1 MEEFKNVNVVRKGNI
16 YFEGKVVSRTII
28 FSNGEK
34 KTLGFMQVGE
44 YEFQTTDK
52 EIMEI
57 ISGSLEVTVGDSK
70 DSKKIKGGESFEVP
84 ANSKFKMNVL
94 EVSDY
99 ICHFIKD

>member
-1 MEEFKNVNVVRKGNI
+1 MDEFKNVNVVRKGNI
-16 YFEGKVVSRTII
+16 YFDGKVVSRTVL

-34 KTLGFMQVGE
+34 KTLGFMQMGE
-44 YEFQTTDK
+44 YEFQTADK

-57 ISGSLEVTVGDSK
+57 ISGSLEVNIADSK
-70 DSKKIKGGESFEVP
+70 DWKKIKGGESFEVP
-84 ANSKFKMNVL
+84 SNSKFKMKVY